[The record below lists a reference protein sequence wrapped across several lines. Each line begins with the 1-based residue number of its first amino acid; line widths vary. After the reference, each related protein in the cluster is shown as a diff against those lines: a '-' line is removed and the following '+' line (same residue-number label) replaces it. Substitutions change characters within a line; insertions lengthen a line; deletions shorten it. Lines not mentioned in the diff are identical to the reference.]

1 MAFSL
6 SPLGSPQLSPLSSPR
21 PSFSSHQLPRS
32 PLSGMGDA
40 PPNTV
45 VDMGPP
51 TAVAGPGLLPSHRT
65 PSISSLA
72 SSSARSSRSP
82 LPSLHTNLAH
92 AIGQA
97 VWGHGESPDSSPRSE
112 GWPGQG
118 NGSPGEVEDLEGRA
132 DDEVY
137 VTPEALSLFGY
148 VRTPGS
154 GILPWPGPT
163 AESASVVRNVLQ
175 VR

>member
-21 PSFSSHQLPRS
+21 PSFSSHVHPRS
-32 PLSGMGDA
+32 PLGD
-40 PPNTV
+40 PPASSV
-45 VDMGPP
+45 VDIG
-51 TAVAGPGLLPSHRT
+51 TVGPGLLPSHRT
-65 PSISSLA
+65 PSSSSLT

-97 VWGHGESPDSSPRSE
+97 VWGSPDSSPQSE
-112 GWPGQG
+112 GWPGQAK
-118 NGSPGEVEDLEGRA
+118 SSHDEDEDVEGRA

-148 VRTPGS
+148 VRMPGS